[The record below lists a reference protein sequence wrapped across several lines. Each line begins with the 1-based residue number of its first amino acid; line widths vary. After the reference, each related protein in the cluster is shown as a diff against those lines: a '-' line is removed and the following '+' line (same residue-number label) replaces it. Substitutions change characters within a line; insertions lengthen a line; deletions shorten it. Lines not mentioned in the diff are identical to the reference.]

1 MSRHRF
7 LWLACIALLASPLS
21 LSAQT
26 TTGTVQGYIKD
37 QQGAPIADAQ
47 VIARNTRNGQQT
59 SVNSQPNGFYIL
71 AGLTPSTYDVT
82 VRRIGSAPQA
92 RRLDVG
98 VGQSL
103 SLDFNLAASAV
114 ELTSVQVVATAA
126 VELRTWEVAT
136 NVTQQQVNNLPSW
149 SRNFLDLASL
159 APGTS
164 IQNDRLNGVARS
176 LSSGAQSADQINV
189 FVDGASYKNDLIHG
203 GVVGQD
209 RSRGNPFPRNAIQEF
224 RILTQNYKAEYQKSS
239 SAVLTATTRS
249 GGNEWT
255 ETAFFTYQNKSLVA
269 LDSVQ
274 TFDKH
279 VADSIAVANGTPT
292 TFRVPDYNRQLVG
305 LSAGG
310 PIARDRLFFFGSY
323 EGNYQNRSNR
333 VNIVSPT
340 GIPASARLISATRT
354 ASTA

>member
-1 MSRHRF
+1 MLRHRF
-7 LWLACIALLASPLS
+7 LWLVCVTLLGLPFSVN
-21 LSAQT
+21 AQT

-37 QQGAPIADAQ
+37 QQGAAIVDAQ
-47 VIARNTRNGQQT
+47 VIARDTRNGQQT
-59 SVNSQPNGFYIL
+59 TVNSQRNGFYIL
-71 AGLTPSTYDVT
+71 AGLTPSTYDIT

-98 VGQSL
+98 IGQSL
-103 SLDFNLAASAV
+103 SLDFTLVASAV
-114 ELTSVQVVATAA
+114 ELTSVQVVATPAI
-126 VELRTWEVAT
+126 EMRTSEVAT
-136 NVTQQQVNNLPSW
+136 NVTQQQVNNLPSS

-164 IQNDRLNGVARS
+164 IENDRLNGVARR

-224 RILTQNYKAEYQKSS
+224 RVLTQNYKAEYQKSS

-255 ETAFFTYQNKSLVA
+255 GNAFFTYQNKSLVA

-279 VADSIAVANGTPT
+279 VADSIAAANNTVS
-292 TFRVPDYNRQLVG
+292 TFREPDYNRPLVG

-310 PIARDRLFFFGSY
+310 PIADPFMGL
-323 EGNYQNRSNR
+323 
-333 VNIVSPT
+333 
-340 GIPASARLISATRT
+340 IP
-354 ASTA
+354 